1 MLQGMGASYR
11 WRRYGGALILELLI
25 GFGLVTIALL
35 AVFSLIPTG
44 ERAASL
50 ADVSTQARQLAN
62 LLLQDQFARDYHMI
76 TVDTLA
82 GEEVVEHTLRRGVEV
97 TTEFHYTI
105 DITKPYSGLE
115 IFNVVVNVRWEQGSG
130 GASRAGSVKLEGEKG
145 RQW

>member
-1 MLQGMGASYR
+1 M
-11 WRRYGGALILELLI
+11 ELLI

-50 ADVSTQARQLAN
+50 ADTTTQARQLAN
-62 LLLQDQFARDYHMI
+62 LLLQDQLARDYNMI
-76 TVDTLA
+76 KVEKLA

-97 TTEFHYTI
+97 TTEFDYTI

-115 IFNVVVNVRWEQGSG
+115 IFNIVVNVKWEQGSG
-130 GASRAGSVKLEGEKG
+130 GARRVGSVRLEGEKG